1 MKWTKQDIAQLKR
14 LWKNGTKIR
23 AIAEQMNRTQP
34 SVVTRIAELQKK
46 GELSYRNKRAGRKLQ
61 RKKALRQVKVA
72 PIPNLPGYNK
82 PTYTKPKIGDSI
94 TTTKE
99 WNAMMNV
106 VFNTT
111 QTKIANE
118 CDIIKAF
125 LIQKNLAY
133 GDSALAPIR
142 IFSTSD
148 ASEQLK
154 VRIDD
159 KLNRLMQGD
168 NSIET
173 DEEVVK
179 DLIGY
184 LILLLIQMKEA

>member
-1 MKWTKQDIAQLKR
+1 M
-14 LWKNGTKIR
+14 
-23 AIAEQMNRTQP
+23 
-34 SVVTRIAELQKK
+34 
-46 GELSYRNKRAGRKLQ
+46 
-61 RKKALRQVKVA
+61 
-72 PIPNLPGYNK
+72 
-82 PTYTKPKIGDSI
+82 TKPASISKGALYGKYVPKKRIDSI

-99 WNAMMNV
+99 WKAMMNV

>member
-1 MKWTKQDIAQLKR
+1 
-14 LWKNGTKIR
+14 LWKKGIKIR
-23 AIAEQMNRTQP
+23 EIAETMSRTQP
-34 SVVTRIAELQKK
+34 SVVTRIAELQSK
-46 GELSYRNKRAGRKLQ
+46 GKLSYRNKRAGRKLR
-61 RKKALRQVKVA
+61 RKMKVA

-99 WNAMMNV
+99 WKAMMNV

>member
-1 MKWTKQDIAQLKR
+1 M
-14 LWKNGTKIR
+14 WKNGTKIR

-46 GELSYRNKRAGRKLQ
+46 GELSYRNKRASRKLQ

-99 WNAMMNV
+99 WKAMMNV